1 MLELQRNRIDL
12 LKFQKFIQQDE
23 IKRLRNAYFADTM
36 RLELDGNRFVNL
48 GDADASRDAVAA
60 DVVRGLSSSL
70 AGGGGWGDP
79 LDRDPDHVL
88 RDVRDEL
95 VSITSAESDY
105 GVIINACSMTVDEKA
120 TSSLREEMRAKRTSS
135 KPSFVSWDDNGT
147 EKALEAA
154 E

>member
-1 MLELQRNRIDL
+1 MRIGRRR
-12 LKFQKFIQQDE
+12 
-23 IKRLRNAYFADTM
+23 RLGRPA
-36 RLELDGNRFVNL
+36 R
-48 GDADASRDAVAA
+48 
-60 DVVRGLSSSL
+60 
-70 AGGGGWGDP
+70 
-79 LDRDPDHVL
+79 DRDPDHVL

-120 TSSLREEMRAKRTSS
+120 TGSLREEMRAKRTSS

-154 E
+154 EYEQAHKRT